1 MRTLRADSAG
11 ACFGVQR
18 ALTLAQRAAED
29 YDQVKSLG
37 PLIHNPQVVAQLAQ
51 SGVEAVSAVD
61 PSYRGA
67 VVIRSHGVGPVEHE
81 ALNRDGLVVIDATC
95 PHVARAQRAA
105 VELAQRYLVVLVVG
119 DAQHPE
125 VEAIR
130 AFAQQAG
137 GDVRIVD
144 EPASIPADLP
154 AQVGVVVQTTQNRE
168 VFDAIIAA
176 LKEAGVEADVRDTIC
191 NATSKRQAAARDL
204 AARVDAMVVIG
215 GHNSSNTTRLYEI
228 CKTICAKTYHIETVS
243 ELDADDFVDC
253 ETVGITAG
261 ASTPESQILPV
272 EEFFERL

>member
-51 SGVEAVSAVD
+51 SGVEAVSAVN

-105 VELAQRYLVVLVVG
+105 VELAQRYRVVLVVG

>member
-1 MRTLRADSAG
+1 MRTIRADSAG

-18 ALTLAQRAAED
+18 ALAMARRAAAD
-29 YDQVKSLG
+29 YEQVKSLG

-51 SGVEAVSAVD
+51 SGVEAVASVDSA
-61 PSYRGA
+61 YCGA
-67 VVIRSHGVGPVEHE
+67 VVIRSHGVGPAEHA
-81 ALNRDGLVVIDATC
+81 ALNREGLVVIDATC

-105 VELAQRYLVVLVVG
+105 VELACRYRAILVVG

-130 AFAQQAG
+130 AYAQQAG
-137 GDVRIVD
+137 GDVRVVD
-144 EPASIPADLP
+144 SPDSIPADLP

-168 VFDAIIAA
+168 VFDAIITA
-176 LKEAGVEADVRDTIC
+176 LKRAGIEVDVRDTIC

-204 AARVDAMVVIG
+204 AAQVDAMVVIG

-243 ELDADDFVDC
+243 ELDANDFSDC

>member
-67 VVIRSHGVGPVEHE
+67 VVIRSHGVGPAEHE

-105 VELAQRYLVVLVVG
+105 VELAQRYRVVLVVG

-204 AARVDAMVVIG
+204 ASRVDAMVVIG